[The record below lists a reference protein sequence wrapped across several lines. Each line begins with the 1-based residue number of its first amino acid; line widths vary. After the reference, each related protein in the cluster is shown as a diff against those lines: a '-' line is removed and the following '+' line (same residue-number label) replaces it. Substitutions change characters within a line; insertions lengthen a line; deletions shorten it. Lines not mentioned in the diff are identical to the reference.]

1 MYNDHESAYPQLLR
15 NYMEIRTG
23 LRGGE
28 RSKAEAGGPREGVL
42 SRRDAETELKTLE
55 RIMLSVDAQLAVLNS
70 DEGMLAW
77 AARRGACALQVGAT
91 AINSGTM
98 ELSARLEGLAH
109 RLESACL
116 RAEKLNR
123 QRGARSDA
131 ANNEWFETVDGGI

>member
-1 MYNDHESAYPQLLR
+1 
-15 NYMEIRTG
+15 MEIRTG

-28 RSKAEAGGPREGVL
+28 RSKVGAGGPREGLL
-42 SRRDAETELKTLE
+42 SRKDAEAELKTLE

-91 AINSGTM
+91 AINFGNM

-109 RLESACL
+109 RLESACV
-116 RAEKLNR
+116 RAEKMER
-123 QRGARSDA
+123 QRGARKNA
-131 ANNEWFETVDGGI
+131 GNNEWFETEYGGI